1 MNKIKQLVLPQYQ
14 KLVKLIYV
22 SEQSNLKNW
31 KFFEDSKSV
40 FSKKYISFA
49 SFKDDYN
56 TFDWVISCLIKICGH
71 GTEQAS
77 QCAHIIHFNGQ
88 CDVKRDSK
96 ETISKMKEK
105 LQQAGLSVTI
115 EKSK

>member
-1 MNKIKQLVLPQYQ
+1 MEK
-14 KLVKLIYV
+14 VKEKV
-22 SEQSNLKNW
+22 
-31 KFFEDSKSV
+31 DSKLDELLSHPYV
-40 FSKKYISFA
+40 LIVNN
-49 SFKDDYN
+49 DDYN

-88 CDVKRDSK
+88 CDVKRGSK